1 MFSYQLEA
9 AFLSYSVKIGADF
22 HVVGRRCLCKCLSAV
37 SAAATRLQKYH
48 CNLSRSLRWKSAACP
63 AMWIISVSVL
73 GGLYEWALSTAVLL
87 RHKHFLFFWAHD
99 ISIRIPMFR
108 TLTNEQVKVDSQK
121 YIIKPSKSK
130 CFSKWCRILSQYA
143 YRASNASIKRMNC
156 TGHKHKTWQY
166 LGAWNLN
173 SS

>member
-108 TLTNEQVKVDSQK
+108 TLTNEQVKLDNRKSNTIK
-121 YIIKPSKSK
+121 GTIIVCSVWSVISFVVSHSTSK
-130 CFSKWCRILSQYA
+130 FTDEELRRGGGWL
-143 YRASNASIKRMNC
+143 
-156 TGHKHKTWQY
+156 
-166 LGAWNLN
+166 
-173 SS
+173 